1 MSSSVRAVG
10 AKGKRPLRVG
20 ATPVPHAEILDFVRD
35 PLARSGID
43 LQIEIFDNF
52 EEPNDHLV
60 AGRLHANFFQY
71 RPFLDHFNRRT
82 GSALVAVA
90 PVHIEPFGLYSV
102 TIPDVDSIPEFAE
115 VALPSDPVNVDRSLR
130 MLDDLGLIACTRRG
144 LATVAD
150 VAANPCRLIFKELAS
165 WTLGG
170 VRTDFDVVFLFGNQ
184 AMEWGVDTRAALHC
198 DRANPRYAEYL
209 VARPDNHADAAV
221 RALAEALHDAST
233 RRFIETTYAGQVVPA
248 F

>member
-10 AKGKRPLRVG
+10 TRGKRPLRVG

-35 PLARSGID
+35 PLAQRGID

-52 EEPNDHLV
+52 EEPNELLV

-71 RPFLDHFNRRT
+71 RPFLDEFNRRT
-82 GSALVAVA
+82 GSALVPVV
-90 PVHIEPFGLYSV
+90 PVHIEPFGLYSA
-102 TIPDVDSIPEFAE
+102 TIPDLDSIPEFAE

-130 MLDDLGLIACTRRG
+130 MLDELGLIACTRRG

-150 VAANPCRLIFKELAS
+150 VAANPRRLIFKEFAS
-165 WTLGG
+165 WTLAG

-184 AMEWGVDTRAALHC
+184 AMEWGVDTGTALYC

-209 VARPDNHADAAV
+209 VARPDNHTDGAV
-221 RALAEALHDAST
+221 RALAGALNAEPT
-233 RRFIETTYAGQVVPA
+233 RRFITTAYAGQVLAA